1 MSRTERFFCHS
12 ERSEESR
19 PRRALGRVECLLALV
34 VLLFV
39 AFGFRSVGLN
49 WDESAHLH
57 PDERHLTMVVGDIKS
72 PDSLAL
78 FLDTAHSPFSPYNRG
93 YGNFFYGTLPIF
105 LVRYAGEWADTA
117 CGPEPSRLA
126 QAAVRLFLNAE
137 GACTPGMYTGY
148 GGVHLVGR
156 MLSALADLGG
166 LVFLFF
172 IGRRLYGPGV
182 GLLAVA
188 LGALAVL
195 PIQQSHF
202 FVVDNFAHFFVVAT
216 LYFAVWA
223 SQTGGWGAFALAG
236 LASGLAVTCKMS
248 TWPAALVVGLAG
260 VVWWWKGMHLPESS
274 ELSGRYEEGGG
285 RRLSLI
291 PGPWSL
297 VLRFVLAGVMFLV
310 ALRMGQP
317 YAFQGP
323 GFFGVRLNPQWLSDM
338 GFIRRL
344 MSGEVDSPPGH
355 QWTARMPIVFP
366 WVNMVVWGLGLPL
379 GLAAWAGWA
388 LVGVELLRG
397 QRRHLIPWAWGTG
410 FFLYQATQ
418 WVKSMRYILPVYY
431 VFILFAAYALLRF
444 IRWAMN
450 TRMSRIDGWGSR
462 FRGIFRYL
470 PFVIPSAARNL
481 RLVIGLLSLV
491 VVLAGTLFWAVAFT
505 RIYTRTTTR
514 LAASRWIY
522 ANVPA
527 GATLHYQTESGPG
540 TLQIAVPGGYV
551 YSDGAELQTPFTMP
565 EDGLATAVTFNYLG
579 DPQGDAEVEGFR
591 VALRAN
597 PGGGESLGGAMGEWA
612 MPSLAMPAEAI
623 VLGETSGR
631 DVSADGYIR
640 RGQAYTFALNAV
652 PLQGGHPLGQGGY
665 VLASQCASGCP
676 VRADTSVVA
685 NEHWDD
691 PLPLRIEGYDPFGG
705 MYRGLT
711 SSSDGQMQNYNEDTP
726 EKRAQLFAWL
736 DEADYIFLS
745 SNRLYGSIARL
756 PARYPLT
763 TAYYRALFAGQLG
776 FELAADVTSYPAL
789 GPFQFPDQECPYPLV
804 EGGYAQQTEPVRVSL
819 PLAEEAFSV
828 YDHPRVL
835 IFRKTAAYSREQV
848 EQVLGGI
855 DLTRALHGLK
865 PIQATAARNLL
876 EFDPQTWAEQQAG
889 GTWSEMFH
897 RDSLFNRYP
906 ALAAVAWW
914 VVVTLLGWLAF
925 PLLFVAAPSLRDRGY
940 GLARVLALLA
950 VAYLTWL
957 AASLRVLP
965 NTRGTILRMVLLLAL
980 AGGGVG
986 WLQRGDLVRFVRGHR
1001 RVILATEGLFALL
1014 YLVWIGVRLVQPDLW
1029 HPVVG
1034 GEKPMNFAYLNA
1046 VCKSTWF
1053 PPYNPWFSGSWLNY
1067 YYFGFVIVG
1076 TLIKLMGTVPAI
1088 GYNLAVPLLVALTGV
1103 GAFSVAYNLFGG
1115 HRRGAMLA
1123 GGMGLVFTVVL
1134 GNLGVVHL
1142 IRTALIALG
1151 GEPFPSTIP
1160 VFAETVA
1167 MFRGLWQ
1174 VIAHGTSLPLRI
1186 EAWYWHPTRIIPA
1199 WPGEAGPI
1207 TEFPAFTFLYGDLHA
1222 HMIALPLTLLALAL
1236 AVYWMRSRTPTWLSL
1251 ALGGLTIGA
1260 LYPTNTWDY
1269 PTYLVLGVVG
1279 LALGMWRT
1287 RGDKETRRQGDK
1299 GTGGARWLLGL
1310 VGRVVGLVGLSVV
1323 LYLPYLQHY
1332 AAGYTSAEVWR
1343 GSRTPADIYLWI
1355 HGIVLFP
1362 LVTRMGIQMRN
1373 AYCVMRNS
1381 RIANRKS
1388 PTSNLQPP
1396 TSILH
1401 SPFSILHSPFIL
1413 LLGVIVVTVVMVG
1426 LGYWVAAVVVPVG
1439 MAAAYLLLAP
1449 GMLASRRLLWL
1460 MVGTSMALCLVVE
1473 VIVLKGD
1480 ISRMN
1485 TVFKFYLQVWT
1496 LLSVAGAVSLA
1507 WVRERALRWRA
1518 EWRTLWWI
1526 GMGLLILG
1534 GALFLPY
1541 GIRARAVDR
1550 MSPQTGLTLDG
1561 MAFARTSTVVDGTP
1575 GQEGGVAQEIP
1586 LAGDYTAMRWMQ
1598 DHVQGSPVIMEGLG
1612 YREYL
1617 WANRVSIY
1625 TGLPAVVGWRWH
1637 QAQQRAAL
1645 PDSMVDWRRNDVDE
1659 CYNTT
1664 DAARAWEIL
1673 SRYGVRYV
1681 YVGAYERAYYD
1692 PAGLAKFEEMAR
1704 MGGMTDVPPS
1714 TDVPSSTDVP
1724 PSATSL
1730 ASGAERTLRVVY
1742 DAEGVRIYE
1751 VGG

>member
-1 MSRTERFFCHS
+1 
-12 ERSEESR
+12 
-19 PRRALGRVECLLALV
+19 VECALALV
-34 VLLFV
+34 VLLFA

-49 WDESAHLH
+49 WDEGAHLH

-78 FLDTAHSPFSPYNRG
+78 FLDTAHSPLSPYNRG

-117 CGPEPSRLA
+117 CAEEPSRLA
-126 QAAVRLFLNAE
+126 RAVVWLFLNAEGPALSGAE
-137 GACTPGMYTGY
+137 GACTPGTYTGY

-216 LYFAVWA
+216 LYFAVRA

-260 VVWWWKGMHLPESS
+260 VVWWWKGRHLPESS
-274 ELSGRYEEGGG
+274 QLSGRYEEGGG

-291 PGPWSL
+291 PGPWSWMSTSMRL
-297 VLRFVLAGVMFLV
+297 VLRFILAGVVFLV
-310 ALRMGQP
+310 AVRLGQP

-355 QWTARMPIVFP
+355 QWTARTPIVFP

-431 VFILFAAYALLRF
+431 VFILFAAYALLRL
-444 IRWAMN
+444 IRWAI
-450 TRMSRIDGWGSR
+450 TARMSRIDGWGSR

-470 PFVIPSAARNL
+470 P
-481 RLVIGLLSLV
+481 LVVGLLSLV

-551 YSDGAELQTPFTMP
+551 YGDGAELQTPFTMP

-640 RGQAYTFALNAV
+640 RGQAYTFVLNAV
-652 PLQGGHPLGQGGY
+652 PLQGGQTY

-676 VRADTSVVA
+676 VQADTSVVA

-691 PLPLRIEGYDPFGG
+691 PLPLRIEGYNPFGG

-776 FELAADVTSYPAL
+776 FELAADITSYPAL
-789 GPFQFPDQECPYPLV
+789 GPFQFPDQECPYPLPSLPSPPSPP
-804 EGGYAQQTEPVRVSL
+804 YLHQREPIRVSF
-819 PLAEEAFSV
+819 PPAEEAFSV

-835 IFRKTAAYSREQV
+835 IFRKTAAYSREQA

-865 PIQATAARNLL
+865 PVQATAARNLL

-914 VVVTLLGWLAF
+914 IVVTLLGWLAF
-925 PLLFVAAPSLRDRGY
+925 PLLFVAVPALRDRGY

-957 AASLRVLP
+957 VASLRVLP

-986 WLQRGDLVRFVRGHR
+986 WLKRGDLVRFVRGHR
-1001 RVILATEGLFALL
+1001 RLILATEGLFALL
-1014 YLVWIGVRLVQPDLW
+1014 YLAWIGVRLLQPDLW
-1029 HPVVG
+1029 HPTVG
-1034 GEKPMNFAYLNA
+1034 GEKPMDFAYLNA
-1046 VCKSTWF
+1046 VMKSTWF

-1067 YYFGFVIVG
+1067 YYFGFVIIG

-1088 GYNLAVPLLVALTGV
+1088 GYNLVVPLLVALTGV
-1103 GAFSVAYNLFGG
+1103 GAFSAAYNLFGG

-1123 GGMGLVFTVVL
+1123 GAMGLVFTVVL

-1142 IRTALIALG
+1142 IRTALITLG

-1236 AVYWMRSRTPTWLSL
+1236 AVYWMRSRRPTWLSL
-1251 ALGGLTIGA
+1251 ALGGLAIGA

-1269 PTYLVLGVVG
+1269 PTYLALGVVG
-1279 LALGMWRT
+1279 LALGTTQTANRKSQIASRLW
-1287 RGDKETRRQGDK
+1287 GF
-1299 GTGGARWLLGL
+1299 
-1310 VGRVVGLVGLSVV
+1310 VGRAAALIGLSVV

-1332 AAGYTSAEVWR
+1332 AAGYTSVEMWR

-1362 LVTRMGIQMRN
+1362 LVTRMVIEIRN
-1373 AYCVMRNS
+1373 AYCVTRKS

-1388 PTSNLQPP
+1388 PTSNFQPPTSNLQLPTSNLQPATSDLQPP
-1396 TSILH
+1396 TSNLQPPT
-1401 SPFSILHSPFIL
+1401 SNFQLPTSSLQLPFVL
-1413 LLGVIVVTVVMVG
+1413 LLVGVVVVMVVMVG

-1460 MVGTSMALCLVVE
+1460 MAGTSMALCLAVE

-1496 LLSVAGAVSLA
+1496 LLSVAAAVSLA
-1507 WVRERALRWRA
+1507 WVRERALRWTA

-1561 MAFARTSTVVDGTP
+1561 MAFARTGTVVDGTP

-1586 LAGDYTAMRWMQ
+1586 LAGDYAAIRWMQ
-1598 DHVQGSPVIMEGLG
+1598 DHVPGSPVILEGLG

-1659 CYNTT
+1659 CYNTP

-1692 PAGLAKFEEMAR
+1692 PAGLAKFEAMVAE
-1704 MGGMTDVPPS
+1704 GM
-1714 TDVPSSTDVP
+1714 
-1724 PSATSL
+1724 
-1730 ASGAERTLRVVY
+1730 LRVVY
-1742 DAEGVRIYE
+1742 DAEGVKIYQSHLTNPLLT
-1751 VGG
+1751 VYM